1 VTEQKSYYQD
11 VNGQKVHIVEEG
23 RPGRQV
29 ALLIHG
35 WSSSWYAMSPL
46 LGLLAQRFRA
56 MAIDLPGYGDSP
68 RLAKRTTISGYVDL
82 LADLIVDLTDE
93 PVVLV
98 GHSMGGMISLT
109 LALRHPALVERMV
122 LISPTISGRLSPYIN
137 FVVSPITLLER
148 FGLGSLIVSAFER
161 TMVGLTDRIMRPAS
175 YAQRTGIT
183 REEHSRLQADVRRP
197 GQGRVRA
204 ECFYAMRDN
213 DLSEQLGAVQVPA
226 LVLWG
231 AEDNTVPLR
240 DAGVVADQW
249 PDADLR
255 ILPKAGHWPHF
266 ERADITR
273 RQVAAY
279 LGLPRFS
286 DQLHTS
292 IEDSEWVRIR
302 EAAQFLAHSDLGTGL
317 NLAQRMRLAAQCRH
331 RTYAPRD
338 VIVRTNEVGDELFI
352 IQAGS
357 VEVWS
362 ASDSRYRIARQ
373 SQLLHTFNLGE
384 MVGEFALL
392 EQGRRTADLVA
403 GPEGATVFALTR
415 SRLLALCE
423 DDAVLGSQLLWN
435 FSKAIGKRAVLIN
448 EQRTQILRRRET
460 EAKATRPLPELE
472 IRPVRQSQ
480 LELQPLRRPT
490 KVGVQGAP
498 LRQAQGAP
506 LRPDA

>member
-1 VTEQKSYYQD
+1 VAEQKSYSQV
-11 VNGQKVHIVEEG
+11 VNGQKLHIVEQG

-56 MAIDLPGYGDSP
+56 LAIDLPGYGESP
-68 RLAKRTTISGYVDL
+68 PFPKRTTISAYVDL
-82 LADLIVDLTDE
+82 LADLLVDLTDE

-109 LALRHPALVERMV
+109 LALRYPALVERMV
-122 LISPTISGRLSPYIN
+122 LLSPTISGRLSPYIN
-137 FVVSPITLLER
+137 LFVSPITLLER

-161 TMVGLTDRIMRPAS
+161 TMVGITDRIMRPAS

-183 REEHSRLQADVRRP
+183 REQHARLQEDVRRP

-204 ECFYAMRDN
+204 ECFSAMRDN
-213 DLSEQLGAVQVPA
+213 DLSERLSEVQVPA

-240 DAGVVADQW
+240 DAGIVADEW

-266 ERADITR
+266 ERADATR

-286 DQLHTS
+286 DDLYTT
-292 IEDSEWVRIR
+292 IEDTEWARIR
-302 EAAQFLAHSDLGTGL
+302 EAAQFLAHSDLGFEL
-317 NLAQRMRLAAQCRH
+317 NLAQRTRLAAQCRH
-331 RTYAPRD
+331 CTYAPGTRF
-338 VIVRTNEVGDELFI
+338 VRTGEVGDELFI
-352 IQAGS
+352 IQSGA
-357 VEVWS
+357 VQVWS
-362 ASDSRYRIARQ
+362 PLDPRHRSARR
-373 SQLLHTFNLGE
+373 SQLLHTFEPGR

-403 GPEGATVFALTR
+403 GPEGATVLGLTR

-423 DDAVLGSQLLWN
+423 DDAVLGAQLLWN
-435 FSKAIGKRAVLIN
+435 FSRAVGKRALLIN
-448 EQRTQILRRRET
+448 EQRAEILRRREQA
-460 EAKATRPLPELE
+460 AKATRPLIDLTTTAA
-472 IRPVRQSQ
+472 RQGQ
-480 LELQPLRRPT
+480 LELAAAQP
-490 KVGVQGAP
+490 
-498 LRQAQGAP
+498 
-506 LRPDA
+506 DM